1 MTNPQDPQPGWGDKP
16 EWQNP
21 AGAGQSPYGGG
32 YQQPPGGAPPPYGA
46 GYQQPPPGAPQY
58 PGYPQPAWPGPTAPA
73 IQTYLVPAI
82 LVTLFCCW
90 PTGIAAIV
98 FAAQASSKRN
108 AGDYVGAVAASKKA
122 LTWTIVSLIVG
133 IVLIVI

>member
-1 MTNPQDPQPGWGDKP
+1 MTNPQDPQQGWGDQP
-16 EWQNP
+16 DWQNP
-21 AGAGQSPYGGG
+21 AGAGQPPYGGG
-32 YQQPPGGAPPPYGA
+32 YQQPP
-46 GYQQPPPGAPQY
+46 PGSPQY
-58 PGYPQPAWPGPTAPA
+58 PGYPQPAWPGPIAPA

-82 LVTLFCCW
+82 LVTLLCCW

-122 LTWTIVSLIVG
+122 LTWTIVSLVVG
-133 IVLIVI
+133 VILIVIVIAVAASHSSNSSV